1 MLGEVSTRYVPNPKN
16 LQYEGPGVHL
26 PLPLK
31 AQSVSSLMS
40 ILRLSILCT
49 CLFDGHRRT
58 GLNGCRFPLFHRP
71 SFEEKLNQNEHLKDT
86 GLFTSTMAACALASA
101 RARDGALFSAR
112 WQSTDLSQPP
122 SEMFFN
128 AAKDLIPKDLGNAKG
143 TSFMRA
149 CALLAIT
156 SIQNGQI
163 RSMQQYIGYYHTL
176 MAMDGRH
183 DEKLWP
189 KDLTPIEKE
198 ERRRLVSC

>member
-1 MLGEVSTRYVPNPKN
+1 
-16 LQYEGPGVHL
+16 
-26 PLPLK
+26 
-31 AQSVSSLMS
+31 
-40 ILRLSILCT
+40 
-49 CLFDGHRRT
+49 
-58 GLNGCRFPLFHRP
+58 
-71 SFEEKLNQNEHLKDT
+71 
-86 GLFTSTMAACALASA
+86 MAACALASA
-101 RARDGALFSAR
+101 RVRDGALFSSH
-112 WQSTDLSQPP
+112 WQSTELSQPP

-163 RSMQQYIGYYHTL
+163 RSMQQYLGYYHTL
-176 MAMDGRH
+176 LTMEGRH

-198 ERRRLVSC
+198 ERRRLVSQQSYDKDPLSCLNTVLVYLYP